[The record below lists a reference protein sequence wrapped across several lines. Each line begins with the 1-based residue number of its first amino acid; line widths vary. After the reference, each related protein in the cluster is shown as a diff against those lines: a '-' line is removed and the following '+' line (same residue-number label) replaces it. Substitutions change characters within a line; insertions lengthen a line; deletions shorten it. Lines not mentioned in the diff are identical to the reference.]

1 VIEHVK
7 SIPSEFKRRDLKNS
21 MKEALVQMTRYLQ
34 KKLPLGSQL
43 LKDLSCLAPH
53 NIKDEMSVN
62 AIGRLAALVPHVVS
76 DREVSLVKDEWKLLR
91 VALMGQDCSDD
102 HKESKKKES
111 CSIRLDHFWSKTLSG
126 AGGKFLHLEKVVKS
140 LMCLQNGNAS
150 VERSLSDNKNTI
162 TAERTNLD
170 LQTLKGLRLSKD
182 YARWQGGAHK
192 IDTFSKDMILAARN
206 AHQCYLERKKEEEKE
221 KSLLLEEQSRKEK
234 DAAAAKEA
242 FDKIDKSRKNIDQR
256 EEQLEKEEEAAN
268 EDYKLAE
275 RLLEDASR
283 NLTKAIEEGDM
294 VGIKIANEMVENARN
309 KLSRVTEK
317 RDDHKK
323 QRTILKKKRKLAMD
337 TFLVKAAKNSKR

>member
-1 VIEHVK
+1 
-7 SIPSEFKRRDLKNS
+7 
-21 MKEALVQMTRYLQ
+21 
-34 KKLPLGSQL
+34 
-43 LKDLSCLAPH
+43 
-53 NIKDEMSVN
+53 
-62 AIGRLAALVPHVVS
+62 
-76 DREVSLVKDEWKLLR
+76 
-91 VALMGQDCSDD
+91 
-102 HKESKKKES
+102 
-111 CSIRLDHFWSKTLSG
+111 
-126 AGGKFLHLEKVVKS
+126 
-140 LMCLQNGNAS
+140 
-150 VERSLSDNKNTI
+150 
-162 TAERTNLD
+162 
-170 LQTLKGLRLSKD
+170 
-182 YARWQGGAHK
+182 
-192 IDTFSKDMILAARN
+192 
-206 AHQCYLERKKEEEKE
+206 
-221 KSLLLEEQSRKEK
+221 LLEEQSRKEK